1 LPEAGLWPTP
11 TTAQKKRARH
21 MKAKEATGRITK
33 TVQQQWGD
41 SRQKPPVAKKQPNW
55 NKNKYYLTISWE
67 PQKKREKETWSAR

>member
-41 SRQKPPVAKKQPNW
+41 SRQKPPTELKQKQILFNHFLRAPEE
-55 NKNKYYLTISWE
+55 KG
-67 PQKKREKETWSAR
+67 KRNLVS